1 MSKKMLLAISLA
13 LVCLSLIL
21 VVSYNLY
28 YNGVAKNSESQPQ
41 DNPSDLPEGPEFVI
55 PEGPI
60 GTLGLVSALAAA
72 FGIFAVANKRK

>member
-1 MSKKMLLAISLA
+1 MSKKILLAISLA

-41 DNPSDLPEGPEFVI
+41 VNPSDLPEGPEFVI

>member
-1 MSKKMLLAISLA
+1 MSKKILLAISLA

>member
-72 FGIFAVANKRK
+72 FGIFAVASKRK